1 MNHRT
6 HAALNQYQTTNNS
19 SIVLSDPHSLI
30 LRLMEG
36 AIERIY
42 QAKGAIKQKNVANK
56 GSLIGKA
63 IGIISGLD
71 ACLDRE
77 LKGDLTN
84 NLEALYEYM
93 NRRLLEASVE
103 NDVDKL
109 DEVARLMNEVK
120 AGWIQIPN
128 QLKLAGVQAK

>member
-1 MNHRT
+1 
-6 HAALNQYQTTNNS
+6 
-19 SIVLSDPHSLI
+19 
-30 LRLMEG
+30 MEG

-93 NRRLLEASVE
+93 NRRLLEASIE

-128 QLKLAGVQAK
+128 QLKLASV

>member
-1 MNHRT
+1 MNNRT
-6 HAALNQYQTTNNS
+6 QTALNQYQSTNNS

-36 AIERIY
+36 AIERIS
-42 QAKGAIKQKNVANK
+42 QAKGAIKQKNVASK

-77 LKGDLTN
+77 LKSDLTD
-84 NLEALYEYM
+84 NLEALYDYM
-93 NRRLLEASVE
+93 NMRLLEASVE
-103 NDVDKL
+103 NDIDKL

-120 AGWIQIPN
+120 AGWLQIPN
-128 QLKLAGVQAK
+128 QIKLADV

>member
-1 MNHRT
+1 MNNFAR
-6 HAALNQYQTTNNS
+6 AAVNQYKTTSNN
-19 SIVLSDPHSLI
+19 SIVLSDPHALI

-36 AIERIY
+36 AIERIS
-42 QAKGAIKQKNVANK
+42 QAKGAIKQKNSASK

-71 ACLDRE
+71 GCLNRE
-77 LKGDLTN
+77 LNSDLTN
-84 NLEALYEYM
+84 NLETLYEYM
-93 NRRLLEASVE
+93 NMRLLEASAE
-103 NDVDKL
+103 NDIDKL

-128 QLKLAGVQAK
+128 QIKLADV